1 MIYAGIDPG
10 LDGAIAYV
18 PERGEAWVEDVPTL
32 KAGDKGRRV
41 YAIPEMRLLL
51 QAETGISFCAIEA
64 VTPAAAPG
72 RLGAFS
78 LGLST
83 GIWTTLLVVEQVPYD
98 PVPASVW
105 KLAMGLRGKGK
116 DSSIA
121 LARQLFPHLTNE
133 LRRKGDHNRA
143 EALLL
148 AEYIR
153 RQRAPTGQ

>member
-1 MIYAGIDPG
+1 MIYIGIDPG

-18 PERGEAWVEDVPTL
+18 PERGTAWVEDVPTL

-51 QAETGISFCAIEA
+51 QVEGVGFCVIEA
-64 VTPAAAPG
+64 VTPAASPG

-98 PVPASVW
+98 PVAASVW

-116 DSSIA
+116 DASIA
-121 LARQLFPHLTNE
+121 AARQLFPHLTND
-133 LRRKGDHNRA
+133 LSRKGDHNRA
-143 EALLL
+143 EALLI
-148 AEYIR
+148 AEYAR
-153 RQRAPTGQ
+153 RQHAPTAP